1 MEEPSRR
8 LIEAFQED
16 HALLG
21 SGFHELSKCLRANDA
36 VAAQRIARRLDEEA
50 GAHIAFEEE
59 QFYPSLEPLFGDGE
73 VARLHAEHRLG
84 LEVVQTLIDR
94 QAETPL
100 DENERRRLLESCETM
115 ERHIAECG
123 ELFEA
128 MGRLPPEAQEEL
140 HGHLHDWRQ
149 ARPRWLAHAASPGK
163 PPAAKTVPE

>member
-1 MEEPSRR
+1 MEEPSRK

-36 VAAQRIARRLDEEA
+36 VAAQRIAKRLDEEA

-59 QFYPSLEPLFGDGE
+59 HFYPSLEPLFGEGE

-84 LEVVQTLIDR
+84 LEVVQTLIAR

-100 DENERRRLLESCETM
+100 GENERRRLLELSEIM
-115 ERHIAECG
+115 DRHIAECG

-140 HGHLHDWRQ
+140 HGQLQDWRR
-149 ARPRWLAHAASPGK
+149 ARPRWQTHAASRGK
-163 PPAAKTVPE
+163 HPAVKQVPE